1 MSVLTTFPIAVFS
14 AAMIFAGV
22 RDLTTMTIPNWLT
35 STLALLFFVV
45 APLTGMG
52 MTDIAQHTVICLLTL
67 VVGMGFFAKGWIGGG
82 DAKLMAAVALWIGWG
97 QALPYFLIASV
108 LGGGLTLAI
117 LGYRNLPLPAFM
129 LRHAWAMR
137 LHDRAEGVPYGLALA
152 AAGLLIFPDTE
163 IFRLTVAI
171 G

>member
-1 MSVLTTFPIAVFS
+1 MSLLTTFPIAIFS

-35 STLALLFFVV
+35 LALALSFFVV
-45 APLTGMG
+45 APLAEMPLSEIGQHAAVAVVTLLLGM
-52 MTDIAQHTVICLLTL
+52 V
-67 VVGMGFFAKGWIGGG
+67 FFAKGWIGGG
-82 DAKLMAAVALWIGWG
+82 DAKLMAAVALWLGWA
-97 QALPYFLIASV
+97 QALPYFVIASI
-108 LGGGLTLAI
+108 LGGALTLLI
-117 LGYRNLPLPAFM
+117 LGYRNLPLPPFV
-129 LRHAWAMR
+129 LRQAWALR

>member
-1 MSVLTTFPIAVFS
+1 
-14 AAMIFAGV
+14 MIFAGV

-35 STLALLFFVV
+35 LALALSFFVV
-45 APLTGMG
+45 APLAQMPLSE
-52 MTDIAQHTVICLLTL
+52 IAQHTAVAVVTLLL
-67 VVGMGFFAKGWIGGG
+67 GMVFFAKGWIGGG
-82 DAKLMAAVALWIGWG
+82 DAKLMAAVALWLGWA
-97 QALPYFLIASV
+97 QALPYFVIASL
-108 LGGGLTLAI
+108 LGGGLTLLI
-117 LGYRNLPLPAFM
+117 LGYRNLPLPPFL
-129 LRHAWAMR
+129 LRQAWALR

>member
-1 MSVLTTFPIAVFS
+1 MSVLTTLPIAVFC

-35 STLALLFFVV
+35 LALFVAFFV
-45 APLTGMG
+45 AALATGMPFA
-52 MTDIAQHTVICLLTL
+52 DIVQHVGIGIATRL
-67 VVGMGFFAKGWIGGG
+67 VGMALFARGWIGGG
-82 DAKLMAAVALWIGWG
+82 DAKLMAVVALWIGWA
-97 QALPYFLIASV
+97 QVLPYFVIASI
-108 LGGGLTLAI
+108 LGGGLTLLI
-117 LGYRNLPLPAFM
+117 LGYRNLPLPDFVV
-129 LRHAWAMR
+129 RQAWALR
-137 LHDRAEGVPYGLALA
+137 LHDRTEGVPYGLALA

>member
-35 STLALLFFVV
+35 LALTLAFFVV
-45 APLTGMG
+45 APAIGMSLTE
-52 MTDIAQHTVICLLTL
+52 IVQHTVICFVTLL
-67 VVGMGFFAKGWIGGG
+67 VGMGFFAMGWIGGG

-108 LGGGLTLAI
+108 LGGGLTLII
-117 LGYRNLPLPAFM
+117 LGYRNLPLPPFVV
-129 LRHAWAMR
+129 RQAWALR
-137 LHDRAEGVPYGLALA
+137 LHDRSEGVPYGLALA

>member
-1 MSVLTTFPIAVFS
+1 MSLLTTFPIAIFS

-35 STLALLFFVV
+35 SALALSFFAV
-45 APLTGMG
+45 ALLAQMPLA
-52 MTDIAQHTVICLLTL
+52 DIAQHTAVAVVALLL
-67 VVGMGFFAKGWIGGG
+67 GMVFFAKGWIGGG
-82 DAKLMAAVALWIGWG
+82 DAKLMAAVALWLGWA
-97 QALPYFLIASV
+97 QALPYFVIASM
-108 LGGGLTLAI
+108 LGGGLTLLI
-117 LGYRNLPLPAFM
+117 LGYRNLPLPAFV
-129 LRHAWAMR
+129 LRQAWAMR

-163 IFRLTVAI
+163 IFRLTIAI

>member
-1 MSVLTTFPIAVFS
+1 MSVLTTLPIAIFC
-14 AAMIFAGV
+14 AAMIVAGV

-35 STLALLFFVV
+35 FALIIAFFVAAPVTGMPLSDIALHTAIGFSTLL
-45 APLTGMG
+45 
-52 MTDIAQHTVICLLTL
+52 
-67 VVGMGFFAKGWIGGG
+67 VGMAFFAKGWIGGG
-82 DAKLMAAVALWIGWG
+82 DAKLMAAVALWIGWA
-97 QALPYFLIASV
+97 QALPYFVIASI
-108 LGGGLTLAI
+108 LGGGLTLLI
-117 LGYRNLPLPAFM
+117 LGYRNLPLPEFVM
-129 LRHAWAMR
+129 RHPWALR

>member
-1 MSVLTTFPIAVFS
+1 MSLLTTFPIAIFS

-35 STLALLFFVV
+35 SALALSFFAV
-45 APLTGMG
+45 ALLAQMPLA
-52 MTDIAQHTVICLLTL
+52 DIAQHTAVAVVTVLL
-67 VVGMGFFAKGWIGGG
+67 GMVFFAKGWIGGG
-82 DAKLMAAVALWIGWG
+82 DAKLMAAVALWLGWA
-97 QALPYFLIASV
+97 QALPYFVIASM
-108 LGGGLTLAI
+108 LGGGLTLLI
-117 LGYRNLPLPAFM
+117 LGYRNLPLPAFV
-129 LRHAWAMR
+129 LRQAWAMR

-163 IFRLTVAI
+163 IFRLTIAI

>member
-1 MSVLTTFPIAVFS
+1 MSLLTTFPIAIFS

-35 STLALLFFVV
+35 LALALSFFVV
-45 APLTGMG
+45 APLAQMPLSE
-52 MTDIAQHTVICLLTL
+52 IAQHTAVAVVTLLL
-67 VVGMGFFAKGWIGGG
+67 GMVFFAKGWIGGG
-82 DAKLMAAVALWIGWG
+82 DAKLMAAVALWLGWA
-97 QALPYFLIASV
+97 QALPYFVIASL
-108 LGGGLTLAI
+108 LGGGLTLLI
-117 LGYRNLPLPAFM
+117 LGYRNLPLPPFL
-129 LRHAWAMR
+129 LRQAWALR

>member
-1 MSVLTTFPIAVFS
+1 MSLLTTFPIVIFS

-35 STLALLFFVV
+35 LALALSFFVV
-45 APLTGMG
+45 APLAEMPLSEIGQHAAVAVVTLLLGM
-52 MTDIAQHTVICLLTL
+52 V
-67 VVGMGFFAKGWIGGG
+67 FFAKGWIGGG
-82 DAKLMAAVALWIGWG
+82 DAKLMAAVALWLGWA
-97 QALPYFLIASV
+97 QALPYFVIASI
-108 LGGGLTLAI
+108 LGGALTLLI
-117 LGYRNLPLPAFM
+117 LGYRNLPLPPFV
-129 LRHAWAMR
+129 LRQAWALR

>member
-1 MSVLTTFPIAVFS
+1 MSLLTTFPIAIFS

-35 STLALLFFVV
+35 SALALSFFAV
-45 APLTGMG
+45 ALLAQMPLA
-52 MTDIAQHTVICLLTL
+52 DIAQHTAVAVVTLLL
-67 VVGMGFFAKGWIGGG
+67 GMVFFAKGWIGGG
-82 DAKLMAAVALWIGWG
+82 DAKLMAAVALWLGWA
-97 QALPYFLIASV
+97 QALPYFVIASM
-108 LGGGLTLAI
+108 LGGGLTLLI
-117 LGYRNLPLPAFM
+117 LGYRNLPLPAFV
-129 LRHAWAMR
+129 LRQAWAMR

-163 IFRLTVAI
+163 IFRLTIAI

>member
-1 MSVLTTFPIAVFS
+1 MSLLTTFPIVFFS

-35 STLALLFFVV
+35 LALALSFFVV
-45 APLTGMG
+45 APLAEMPLSE
-52 MTDIAQHTVICLLTL
+52 IAQHAAVAVVTLLL
-67 VVGMGFFAKGWIGGG
+67 GMVFFAKGWIGGG
-82 DAKLMAAVALWIGWG
+82 DAKLMAAVALWLGWA
-97 QALPYFLIASV
+97 QALPYFVIASI
-108 LGGGLTLAI
+108 LGGGLTLLI
-117 LGYRNLPLPAFM
+117 LGYRNLPLPPFV
-129 LRHAWAMR
+129 LRQAWALR
-137 LHDRAEGVPYGLALA
+137 LHDRTEGVPYGLALA

>member
-35 STLALLFFVV
+35 LALTLTFFVA
-45 APLTGMG
+45 APIIGMSLTE
-52 MTDIAQHTVICLLTL
+52 IAQHTVIFFVTLL
-67 VVGMGFFAKGWIGGG
+67 VGMGFFAMGWIGGG
-82 DAKLMAAVALWIGWG
+82 DAKLMAAVALWIGWE

-108 LGGGLTLAI
+108 MGGGLTLLI

-129 LRHAWAMR
+129 VRQAWALR
-137 LHDRAEGVPYGLALA
+137 LHDRSEGVPYGLALA